1 MIQIFSF
8 LVLIQAMLFI
18 ALCSCFHFQY
28 SLFLL
33 DVLTKLF
40 VISVDAAVFAVVLV
54 YLILAHVSLLDALVN
69 ADAVLVAV
77 SLVYVVPVDVALVY
91 GVLVDASLV
100 DAAFAGSFFALLET
114 TSCIVYD
121 LH

>member
-33 DVLTKLF
+33 DVLTKY
-40 VISVDAAVFAVVLV
+40 VISVDVAVFAVDLV
-54 YLILAHVSLLDALVN
+54 YLILAHVSLLDALVY
-69 ADAVLVAV
+69 AVLVAV
-77 SLVYVVPVDVALVY
+77 SLALVYVVPVDVALVY

>member
-1 MIQIFSF
+1 M
-8 LVLIQAMLFI
+8 
-18 ALCSCFHFQY
+18 
-28 SLFLL
+28 FLL
-33 DVLTKLF
+33 DVLIKLF
-40 VISVDAAVFAVVLV
+40 AISVDVAVFAVALV

-100 DAAFAGSFFALLET
+100 GAAFAGSFFALLET
-114 TSCIVYD
+114 T
-121 LH
+121 